1 MFLQLQAG
9 GSTHLTTA
17 TLRAS
22 HSTWHTAP
30 WTFAAHWR
38 PRGPGKHVG
47 ETARA
52 TARFDLS
59 LASPEIRGRTADG
72 TEVQR
77 KSASNVASA
86 LQTALA
92 SSQTTATG
100 RSLVCKVIM
109 DLPLLRF
116 KQGPT
121 LPDLAEAPS
130 PFSLPPLRRQDW
142 RLLEQMACR
151 KTSNAFAVRR
161 PLPTVILRKHI
172 TGSSPTLVY
181 EVDWRSG

>member
-72 TEVQR
+72 TEMQR

-86 LQTALA
+86 LQTVLT

-100 RSLVCKVIM
+100 RSLVCNIIM

-116 KQGPT
+116 KQGTT

-130 PFSLPPLRRQDW
+130 AFFPSRRSAVRTGVYWSKWHAGRRLTPLPCGGRSPVPFS
-142 RLLEQMACR
+142 ES
-151 KTSNAFAVRR
+151 TSLATHR
-161 PLPTVILRKHI
+161 H
-172 TGSSPTLVY
+172 
-181 EVDWRSG
+181 